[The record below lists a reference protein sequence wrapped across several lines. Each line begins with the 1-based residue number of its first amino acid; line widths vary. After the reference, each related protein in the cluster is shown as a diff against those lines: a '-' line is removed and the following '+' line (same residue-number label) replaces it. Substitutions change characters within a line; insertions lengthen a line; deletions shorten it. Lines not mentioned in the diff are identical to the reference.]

1 MYNIY
6 WLILC
11 VFFIFGGA
19 FYVAYVTRQKKKGKT
34 GFDVRHGEETG
45 YHGPPADSNSFF

>member
-11 VFFIFGGA
+11 ALFIFGGA
-19 FYVAYVTRQKKKGKT
+19 YYVYYVTREKKKGRN

-45 YHGPPADSNSFF
+45 YRGPTADSNNFF